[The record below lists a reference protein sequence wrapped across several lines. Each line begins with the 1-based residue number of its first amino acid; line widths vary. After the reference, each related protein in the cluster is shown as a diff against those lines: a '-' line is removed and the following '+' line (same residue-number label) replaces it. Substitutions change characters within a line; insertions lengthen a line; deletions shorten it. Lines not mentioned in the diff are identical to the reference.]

1 MSEASKIFIANR
13 KDNGWS
19 ASVSVDAKKIVYKED
34 DKTVIDRPITDI
46 NYVKVL
52 SKIGKIKVAF
62 SDNTELKLDYV
73 GTKFF
78 LYPQAGSLVR
88 LRKAINDTGLM
99 NHLQLMSD
107 NGVKIKKPLLQMFDI
122 ETFTLSTLSQLL
134 LITLNM
140 LQAIAIVILPIAIL
154 GNISGAGSRNGETN
168 TAELTI
174 ELGLIALLLVHFFV
188 YKTTGYSTSSYSFR
202 NKVPI
207 AIFGASIVAFLLFS
221 LL

>member
-1 MSEASKIFIANR
+1 MAETSKIFIENR

-19 ASVSVDAKKIVYKED
+19 AAVSVDVKKIVYKED
-34 DKTVIDRPITDI
+34 DKVVIDRPISDI
-46 NYVKVL
+46 SYVKVL

-88 LRKAINDTGLM
+88 LRKAIKDTGLM
-99 NHLQLMSD
+99 NHLQLLSN
-107 NGVKIKKPLLQMFDI
+107 NGVKIKKPFLQMFDI

-134 LITLNM
+134 LVTLNM

-154 GNISGAGSRNGETN
+154 GNITGAGSRNGETN
-168 TAELTI
+168 TTELAI
-174 ELGLIALLLVHFFV
+174 ELGLATLILMHFLV
-188 YKTTGYSTSSYSFR
+188 YKTTGYSTTSYAFR
-202 NKVPI
+202 NKLPVALFGV
-207 AIFGASIVAFLLFS
+207 AIIAFLLVALF
-221 LL
+221 